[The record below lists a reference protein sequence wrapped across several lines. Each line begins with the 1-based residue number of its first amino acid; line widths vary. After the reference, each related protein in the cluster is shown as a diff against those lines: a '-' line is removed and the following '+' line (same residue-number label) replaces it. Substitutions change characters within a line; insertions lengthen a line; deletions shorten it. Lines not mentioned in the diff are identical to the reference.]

1 MPRVKRGNKRLQ
13 RTKKILGL
21 AKGFV
26 MTKSKLYRAAK
37 GQVERSLVYSY
48 RDRRNRKRDFRRL
61 WIIRINAGAKIN
73 NLSYSLFIQGLK
85 RAGVL
90 LNRKILADLALRD
103 PKAFASLADTAR
115 GALSAA

>member
-13 RTKKILGL
+13 RRKKILGL

>member
-13 RTKKILGL
+13 RRKKILGL

-37 GQVERSLVYSY
+37 GQVERSLVFSY

-103 PKAFASLADTAR
+103 PKVFASLADTAR

>member
-13 RTKKILGL
+13 RRKKILGL

-61 WIIRINAGAKIN
+61 WILRINAGAKIN

-90 LNRKILADLALRD
+90 LNRKVLADLALRD
-103 PKAFASLADTAR
+103 PKAFTSLAETAR